1 MMAVRKT
8 DEFLCWIEGLRD
20 LRGRAKI
27 QVRIER
33 LRAGNPGDVRPVGSG
48 VPELRINYG
57 PGYRIYFVVK
67 NDNLVVLLAG
77 GDKSSQQV
85 QIDLAISLSENL

>member
-1 MMAVRKT
+1 
-8 DEFLCWIEGLRD
+8 
-20 LRGRAKI
+20 
-27 QVRIER
+27 
-33 LRAGNPGDVRPVGSG
+33 
-48 VPELRINYG
+48 
-57 PGYRIYFVVK
+57 VK

>member
-8 DEFLCWIEGLRD
+8 YEFLCWIEGLRD

-48 VPELRINYG
+48 VSELRINYG